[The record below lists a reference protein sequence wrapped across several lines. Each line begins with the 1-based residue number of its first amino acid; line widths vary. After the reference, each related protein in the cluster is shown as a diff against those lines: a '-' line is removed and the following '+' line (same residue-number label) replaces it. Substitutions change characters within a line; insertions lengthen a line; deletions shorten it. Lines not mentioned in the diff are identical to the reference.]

1 MQGNSIKLKNTLIFG
16 IFTFENEHDSL
27 NINTDENSSCEFHP
41 TLIKKLFTDESKPL
55 LHKQ

>member
-41 TLIKKLFTDESKPL
+41 TLIKK
-55 LHKQ
+55 